1 MPVNTDR
8 VKFVADALDTA
19 KGLGNYFAE
28 RQKETD
34 ENKTYEI
41 WLGLQG
47 LLLHLDHPDNPLV
60 ILSAALPSK
69 ERKELD
75 ALAKDFNAVF
85 IKERTQ
91 APLSLAANL
100 ACITTTN
107 LLCKYISLA
116 HEIYSLQKDRINL
129 QETSNTLSPK
139 QQRLHDVFTKHN
151 DESSVIFSL
160 IINMVKTDGDTT
172 KSPYEEF
179 LACFRSIDEFY
190 PKDLQEQ
197 SIQKLMVIDK
207 FISRFPQDTLAK
219 HMNDFLQNL
228 VKAHESDEQKTKV
241 STQSSPSSGKI
252 SFFQSSQSS
261 QSSTQGSTPLSDKTS
276 KHS

>member
-28 RQKETD
+28 RQKATD
-34 ENKTYEI
+34 KKTEDEI

-47 LLLHLDHPDNPLV
+47 LLLHLENPENPLV
-60 ILSAALPSK
+60 TLSAALPSK
-69 ERKELD
+69 ERKELY
-75 ALAKDFNAVF
+75 ALAQDFHAVF

-107 LLCKYISLA
+107 RLCKYISLA
-116 HEIYSLQKDRINL
+116 HTIYSLQKDRINL
-129 QETSNTLSPK
+129 QDNPNTLSAE
-139 QQRLHDVFTKHN
+139 QQRLHDVFTTHN

-160 IINMVKTDGDTT
+160 IINMVNKAGDTT

-241 STQSSPSSGKI
+241 STQSSSSSGKI
-252 SFFQSSQSS
+252 SFFQSS